1 LGPDDA
7 LLLAELRNNPCLRAD
22 DQFGEITFRAERFPP
37 AVKTSLDVFEQM
49 LAPMQR
55 EMEPV

>member
-1 LGPDDA
+1 MSASEGSGVTADTRQLGH
-7 LLLAELRNNPCLRAD
+7 LARR
-22 DQFGEITFRAERFPP
+22 FRP
-37 AVKTSLDVFEQM
+37 AVETSLDVFEAM